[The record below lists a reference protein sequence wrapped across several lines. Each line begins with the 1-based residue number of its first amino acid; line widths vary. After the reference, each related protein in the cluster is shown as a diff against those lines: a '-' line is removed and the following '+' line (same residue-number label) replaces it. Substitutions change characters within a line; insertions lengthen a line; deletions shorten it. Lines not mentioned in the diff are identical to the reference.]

1 MLWTLWS
8 KWMFC
13 WLWKGEIG
21 LAAYH
26 FTSHDYSYL
35 TPKNLSSV
43 FFISVVPEQFATS
56 TMTIFIRR
64 QAKGHWV
71 FFKNF
76 FIDWFGCLF
85 IFIFTLKC
93 HSKFNYRSTENK
105 KVAKWFGN
113 LKKPR
118 GRITTWASLLKYVLL
133 QESIY
138 QWSRE
143 RSWKNDG
150 KHWIKL
156 QGRSQAFS
164 KGVSSLCQAVLTN
177 FPFT

>member
-21 LAAYH
+21 LAANH

-71 FFKNF
+71 FLKF
-76 FIDWFGCLF
+76 FLLIGVFVCLF
-85 IFIFTLKC
+85 SYLPWNATQSLITDLLRKKKWQMVWKLKETTRQNYYLSFLTKIRFVTRINLSVITREIIEKRRQTL
-93 HSKFNYRSTENK
+93 NK
-105 KVAKWFGN
+105 TSGA
-113 LKKPR
+113 
-118 GRITTWASLLKYVLL
+118 
-133 QESIY
+133 
-138 QWSRE
+138 
-143 RSWKNDG
+143 
-150 KHWIKL
+150 
-156 QGRSQAFS
+156 
-164 KGVSSLCQAVLTN
+164 
-177 FPFT
+177 

>member
-43 FFISVVPEQFATS
+43 FFISVIPEQFATS

-71 FFKNF
+71 FLKKFLLIGV
-76 FIDWFGCLF
+76 FICLF
-85 IFIFTLKC
+85 SYLPWNATQSLITDLLRKKKWQMVWKLKETTRQNYYLSFLTKIRFVTRINLSVITREIMEKRRQTL
-93 HSKFNYRSTENK
+93 NK
-105 KVAKWFGN
+105 TSGA
-113 LKKPR
+113 
-118 GRITTWASLLKYVLL
+118 
-133 QESIY
+133 
-138 QWSRE
+138 
-143 RSWKNDG
+143 
-150 KHWIKL
+150 
-156 QGRSQAFS
+156 
-164 KGVSSLCQAVLTN
+164 
-177 FPFT
+177 

>member
-1 MLWTLWS
+1 MITRTLLRRT
-8 KWMFC
+8 F
-13 WLWKGEIG
+13 
-21 LAAYH
+21 
-26 FTSHDYSYL
+26 
-35 TPKNLSSV
+35 PPSV
-43 FFISVVPEQFATS
+43 FISVVPEQFATS
-56 TMTIFIRR
+56 TMTIFIGR

-71 FFKNF
+71 FIKNF
-76 FIDWFGCLF
+76 FINWFVCLF

-133 QESIY
+133 QELIY

-164 KGVSSLCQAVLTN
+164 KGVSSLCQAVLTS

>member
-21 LAAYH
+21 LAANH
-26 FTSHDYSYL
+26 FTSRDYSYL

-71 FFKNF
+71 FLKIFLLIGVF
-76 FIDWFGCLF
+76 VCLF
-85 IFIFTLKC
+85 SYLPWNATQSLITDLLRKKKWQMVWKLKETTRQNYYLSFLTKIRFVTRINLSVITREIMEKRRQTL
-93 HSKFNYRSTENK
+93 NK
-105 KVAKWFGN
+105 TSGA
-113 LKKPR
+113 
-118 GRITTWASLLKYVLL
+118 
-133 QESIY
+133 
-138 QWSRE
+138 
-143 RSWKNDG
+143 
-150 KHWIKL
+150 
-156 QGRSQAFS
+156 
-164 KGVSSLCQAVLTN
+164 
-177 FPFT
+177 

>member
-21 LAAYH
+21 LAANH

-43 FFISVVPEQFATS
+43 FFISVIPEQFATS

-71 FFKNF
+71 FLKNF
-76 FIDWFGCLF
+76 LLIGVFVCLF
-85 IFIFTLKC
+85 SYLPWNATQSLITDLL
-93 HSKFNYRSTENK
+93 RK
-105 KVAKWFGN
+105 KSGKWFGN

-133 QESIY
+133 QELIY

-164 KGVSSLCQAVLTN
+164 KGVSSLCQAVLTS

>member
-21 LAAYH
+21 LAANH

-71 FFKNF
+71 FLKIFLLIGVF
-76 FIDWFGCLF
+76 VCLF
-85 IFIFTLKC
+85 SYLPWNATQSLITDLLRKKKWQMVWKLKETTRQNYYLSFLTKIRFVTRINLSVITREIIEKRRQTL
-93 HSKFNYRSTENK
+93 NK
-105 KVAKWFGN
+105 TSGA
-113 LKKPR
+113 
-118 GRITTWASLLKYVLL
+118 
-133 QESIY
+133 
-138 QWSRE
+138 
-143 RSWKNDG
+143 
-150 KHWIKL
+150 
-156 QGRSQAFS
+156 
-164 KGVSSLCQAVLTN
+164 
-177 FPFT
+177 

>member
-21 LAAYH
+21 LAANH

-71 FFKNF
+71 FLKIFLLIGVF
-76 FIDWFGCLF
+76 VCLF
-85 IFIFTLKC
+85 SYLPWNATQSLITDLLRKKKWQMVWKLKETTRQNYYLSFLTKIRFVTRINLSVITRKIMEKRRQTL
-93 HSKFNYRSTENK
+93 NK
-105 KVAKWFGN
+105 TSGA
-113 LKKPR
+113 
-118 GRITTWASLLKYVLL
+118 
-133 QESIY
+133 
-138 QWSRE
+138 
-143 RSWKNDG
+143 
-150 KHWIKL
+150 
-156 QGRSQAFS
+156 
-164 KGVSSLCQAVLTN
+164 
-177 FPFT
+177 

>member
-21 LAAYH
+21 LAANH

-43 FFISVVPEQFATS
+43 FFISVIPEQFATS

-71 FFKNF
+71 FFLNF
-76 FIDWFGCLF
+76 FINWFVCRF

-93 HSKFNYRSTENK
+93 HSKFNYRSTEKKKWQMVRKLKETTRQNYYLSFLTKIRFVTRINLSVITREIMEKRRQTLNK
-105 KVAKWFGN
+105 TSGA
-113 LKKPR
+113 
-118 GRITTWASLLKYVLL
+118 
-133 QESIY
+133 
-138 QWSRE
+138 
-143 RSWKNDG
+143 
-150 KHWIKL
+150 
-156 QGRSQAFS
+156 
-164 KGVSSLCQAVLTN
+164 
-177 FPFT
+177 